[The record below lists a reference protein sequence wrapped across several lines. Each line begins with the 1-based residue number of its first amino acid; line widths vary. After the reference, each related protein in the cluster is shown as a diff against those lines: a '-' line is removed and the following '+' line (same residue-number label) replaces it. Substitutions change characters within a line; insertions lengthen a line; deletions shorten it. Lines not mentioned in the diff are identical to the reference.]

1 MKFAVFLALIG
12 VALTQEI
19 PEMEDE
25 DWEDLDEED
34 LEEDLDLTFNDRNR
48 RLESLSRAQ
57 GDAWRNLVRGVGKKM
72 GPKFD
77 DLRRRYGKDFNEFWR
92 SKSVQAKRAWKEATP
107 KNYKSVAGLKFDM
120 ENFKYDLAGGYDREN
135 RRWRRS
141 MFEGATRY

>member
-48 RLESLSRAQ
+48 RLEVLADAQ
-57 GDAWRNLVRGVGKKM
+57 RDAWRNLGRGVGKKM

-77 DLRRRYGKDFNEFWR
+77 DLRRRYGKDFSEFWR
-92 SKSVQAKRAWKEATP
+92 SKSVQAKKAWKEATP
-107 KNYKSVAGLKFDM
+107 KNYRSVAGLKFDM
-120 ENFKYDLAGGYDREN
+120 ENFKLDLAGGRDN

-141 MFEGATRY
+141 MLEGASRY